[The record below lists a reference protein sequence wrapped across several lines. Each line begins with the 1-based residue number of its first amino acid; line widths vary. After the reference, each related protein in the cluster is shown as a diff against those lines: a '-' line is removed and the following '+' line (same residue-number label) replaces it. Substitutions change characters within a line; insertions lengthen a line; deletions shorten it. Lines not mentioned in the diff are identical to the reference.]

1 MTLLR
6 KKLFTNVFKLKD
18 VTGNLSKISIDHDMT
33 LKEREETKAMLAEA
47 KEKEE
52 KSLGKF
58 IYRVRGP
65 PWNRYIKN
73 RLKQN

>member
-1 MTLLR
+1 MY
-6 KKLFTNVFKLKD
+6 TNVFKLKD
-18 VTGNLSKISIDHDMT
+18 VTGNLSKIYIDLDMT

-52 KSLGKF
+52 KSLEKL

-65 PWNRYIKN
+65 PWNRYIKK